1 MSVNIEGLLSKLDD
15 KSLIDTI
22 NKYDVVCILESFIT
36 DIKVLENIFNNCSFY
51 FKNAKKN
58 YLIKVDQVVVF

>member
-36 DIKVLENIFNNCSFY
+36 DIKVLIY
-51 FKNAKKN
+51 MYKM
-58 YLIKVDQVVVF
+58 